1 MSQVALQTH
10 IEIGPEAR
18 RRAAL
23 ASALLLAAVALQG
36 LHFAEHVTQ
45 VIQLFFLRLP
55 VPEGH
60 GILGAAFDA
69 EWLHF
74 GYNAAL
80 FGLLA
85 GVALACPPQ
94 LGARPATTLLIGAFA
109 LQGYHLAE
117 HLVKVAQHVATGCD
131 PCVGLLGAVVSLPWL
146 HFFINLGVL
155 ALMTPALVGIAA
167 LDEREAEA
175 VEVISR

>member
-1 MSQVALQTH
+1 MSQLAFQPH
-10 IEIGPEAR
+10 IETRHEAR
-18 RRAAL
+18 WGPAL
-23 ASALLLAAVALQG
+23 ALLLAAVALQG
-36 LHFAEHVTQ
+36 LHFAEHVAQ

-55 VPEGH
+55 QGH
-60 GILGAAFDA
+60 GILGAAFDS

-80 FGLLA
+80 FSLLA
-85 GVALACPPQ
+85 GVALAWPPQ
-94 LGARPATTLLIGAFA
+94 FGARPVGTLLIGAVA

-131 PCVGLLGAVVSLPWL
+131 PCAGVLGAIVNLPWL

-155 ALMTPALVGIAA
+155 ALMTAALVASAA

-175 VEVISR
+175 VEVMSR